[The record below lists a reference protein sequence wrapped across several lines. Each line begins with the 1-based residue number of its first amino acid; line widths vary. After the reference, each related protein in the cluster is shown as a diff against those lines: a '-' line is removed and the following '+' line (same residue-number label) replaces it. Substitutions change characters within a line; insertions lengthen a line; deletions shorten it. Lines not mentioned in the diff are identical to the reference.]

1 MPSGQRHAPSRRRLR
16 NTLLAAVLAA
26 CGCSHG
32 SPGVLTL
39 APAGMRTTG
48 ACVSEPDGTVTMP
61 AGATASAVVYVD
73 AGAVTITVT
82 GTASSLAHHP
92 EVELWVAGD
101 RVATLPL
108 QSTTA
113 QALPFHVHARSSG
126 PTALRIAYVTDNG
139 TDGEALPTL
148 HLEKVVITEP

>member
-1 MPSGQRHAPSRRRLR
+1 MPSGQHRASSRRRLR
-16 NTLLAAVLAA
+16 NTLLAAAIAA
-26 CGCSHG
+26 CSCSQR

-48 ACVSEPDGTVTMP
+48 ACVSEPDGTLSMP
-61 AGATASAVVYVD
+61 AGATVSAVAYMD

-108 QSTTA
+108 QSTAA
-113 QALPFHVHARSSG
+113 QALPFHVRAQSSG
-126 PTALRIAYVTDNG
+126 PTALRIAYVTDNS
-139 TDGEALPTL
+139 TAGEAVPTL